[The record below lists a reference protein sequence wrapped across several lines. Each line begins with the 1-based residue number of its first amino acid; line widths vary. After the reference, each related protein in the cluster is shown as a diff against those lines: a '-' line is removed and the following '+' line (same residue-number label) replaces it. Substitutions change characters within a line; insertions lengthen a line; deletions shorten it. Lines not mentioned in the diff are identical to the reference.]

1 MKIIV
6 MADIIGS
13 SKRHGKALMN
23 DFVTMVA
30 HLNKTNKKEI
40 LSPFT
45 ITLGDEFQGVV
56 KNPFS
61 AIQVLFEIEKYLL
74 TLKRPFKMRYVIHE
88 GEIHTKLNKQRA
100 YEMLGPGLTIA
111 RKTLSQM
118 KTAKRRFNISL
129 KDEDMTERLN
139 LMFVI
144 LQGIVDHWT
153 LSQAKIVSAFL
164 ELDDYREV
172 ADKLRKDP
180 TNVWRRKGSLMIE
193 EFNCLKKLMYKTTNP
208 LWKE

>member
-1 MKIIV
+1 MKIIM

-13 SKRHGKALMN
+13 SKRHGMALMN

-61 AIQVLFEIEKYLL
+61 AMQVLFEIEKYLL

-100 YEMLGPGLTIA
+100 YEMLGPGLTVA

-129 KDEDMTERLN
+129 TDEDMTEKLN

-153 LSQAKIVSAFL
+153 LSQSKIVSAFL

-193 EFNCLKKLMYKTTNP
+193 EFNCLRKLMYKTTNP